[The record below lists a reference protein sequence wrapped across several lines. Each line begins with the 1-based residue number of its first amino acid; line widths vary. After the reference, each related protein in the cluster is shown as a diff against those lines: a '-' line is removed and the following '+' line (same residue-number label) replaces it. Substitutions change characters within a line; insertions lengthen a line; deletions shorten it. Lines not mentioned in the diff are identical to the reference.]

1 MNPHPLLR
9 KRVMAPLHGGKFVVG
24 RLMDVD
30 YNVAAH
36 IKSGRM
42 LYVVDIKEVKPAT
55 RADLVW
61 LQLKGAIQHD

>member
-9 KRVMAPLHGGKFVVG
+9 KRVMAPYGGKFVVG

-30 YNVAAH
+30 HNAAN

-42 LYVVDIKEVKPAT
+42 LYFVDIDQVKLAT